1 MEIVELQA
9 AVISNYEGYV
19 ALCQFDRNKRWGQGV
34 ERVYLGKRENYDNAG
49 HYDNSDGSL
58 IFVSD
63 NIKMDRFLSGSGWVV
78 SQQEMIDNGAF
89 TPEDYAEFAALRAGL
104 LSQFVE
110 VREIKFE
117 IDIDKPGSGVPFQFP
132 DWK

>member
-1 MEIVELQA
+1 M
-9 AVISNYEGYV
+9 
-19 ALCQFDRNKRWGQGV
+19 

-63 NIKMDRFLSGSGWVV
+63 NIKMDSFLSGSGWVL

-89 TPEDYAEFAALRAGL
+89 TLEDYAEFAALRAGL